1 MQVAQYQ
8 PLTLTGRVKAAVA
21 ELRALLFEPDFVID
35 EKPAPIEHG
44 RHQMSTLTMRA
55 LEADEFPAKAD
66 LLTIFTQI
74 VRREVAAIERA
85 VAAESKPVGDSKEL
99 ERFMKQFI
107 PFLDSF
113 DRVLEAARAAE
124 PTPELTNWLKAV
136 EGLYFRVLKI
146 CERYE
151 LVPLKVVGKV
161 VDLDRHEVVEY
172 RFSPDHPGDTVIS
185 ERQKGYL
192 FRGRLLREAQ
202 VVVARSGRS

>member
-1 MQVAQYQ
+1 MQTAQFQ
-8 PLTLTGRVKAAVA
+8 HFSLVDRAKAALA

-44 RHQMSTLTMRA
+44 RHQMSTLSMKA
-55 LEADEFPAKAD
+55 LTEEDIPAKAD
-66 LLTIFTQI
+66 LLTVFTHI
-74 VRREVAAIERA
+74 VRRELAAIERA
-85 VAAESKPVGDSKEL
+85 VAAENKPAGDSKEL
-99 ERFMKQFI
+99 ERFMKQFV

-151 LVPLKVVGKV
+151 LVPLKAVGKV